1 MSFSARQTET
11 VCCKNVELHTA
22 NSMIKLQVVPKN
34 KSIMHQESSLM
45 LIFIIFFS
53 LLQCYILS
61 IVISLI
67 ILGFDYKCL
76 LLAVLYIDIFLGSVP
91 FM

>member
-45 LIFIIFFS
+45 LIFIFFS
-53 LLQCYILS
+53 HCYNATLS